1 MCIMNW
7 LAVFLKV
14 IYHMFLS
21 VHFRIPMP
29 LLCSNF
35 DIRPGAPSSI
45 FFNPKFDYECTLSP
59 CVIFENALRFVLAL
73 Q

>member
-1 MCIMNW
+1 MCTMNW

-35 DIRPGAPSSI
+35 DIRPGAPSLI
-45 FFNPKFDYECTLSP
+45 FFIQNLIMYVHFLHVSSLKMH
-59 CVIFENALRFVLAL
+59 
-73 Q
+73 